1 MAGIAAGPRFIHWFT
16 GGSAGTFVPPPRRIL
31 QLSDFNPSGKGTV
44 EILGIIEVDKSTD
57 VWWDESTGIGSI
69 ADAASDFT
77 LDETGQDTEQDSF
90 SVNVAGDQFNLLR
103 EGGAG
108 WSTSFDGTGHL
119 IDGFVYLQTTAG
131 EIAFSVAD
139 DLDNVGFG
147 FARFNVDMARR
158 GLLNVLQ
165 TGERMIIAVAGPHI
179 VHTLR
184 WPTDILI
191 DWPTDT
197 MIEWP
202 GL

>member
-16 GGSAGTFVPPPRRIL
+16 GGSAGTFVPPPRRTL

-44 EILGIIEVDKSTD
+44 EILGIVEVDKTTD

-69 ADAASDFT
+69 ADAASDFQ
-77 LDETGQDTEQDSF
+77 LDETGQDTLQDSF
-90 SVNVAGDQFNLLR
+90 GINAAGDEFQLLR
-103 EGGAG
+103 ESGAG
-108 WSTSFDGTGHL
+108 WSTSFTGAGHL

-131 EIAFSVAD
+131 EVAFSIAD
-139 DLDNVGFG
+139 DLDHAGFG
-147 FARFNVDMARR
+147 FARFNVDAARR

-179 VHTLR
+179 ANGLR
-184 WPTDILI
+184 WPGDTFIN
-191 DWPTDT
+191 WPGDT
-197 MIEWP
+197 IIAWP